1 MYPQIYRKF
10 QDVFFSIREVM
21 NIALLL
27 KSLIMKGSFLQYKK
41 KKILE
46 KPSLFIQF

>member
-10 QDVFFSIREVM
+10 QYVFFSIREVM

-41 KKILE
+41 KILE